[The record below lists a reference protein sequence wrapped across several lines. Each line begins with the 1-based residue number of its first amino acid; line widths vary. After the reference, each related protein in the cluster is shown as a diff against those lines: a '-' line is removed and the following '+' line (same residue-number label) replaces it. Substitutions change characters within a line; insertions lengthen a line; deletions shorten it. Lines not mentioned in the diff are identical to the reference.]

1 MNIQNLTI
9 TLPNG
14 LQAHL
19 QFRQLQPG
27 GDWICQATSECVF
40 DLQTLLQGGTVVST
54 LQ

>member
-1 MNIQNLTI
+1 MNTQHVTI

-19 QFRQLQPG
+19 QFSQHQPNG
-27 GDWICQATSECVF
+27 NWICQATTECMF

-54 LQ
+54 IQ